1 MGSLFVPQQEERREV
16 DPWEAPICR
25 YLRKEV
31 PEEIDRKTGRGVE
44 RVPGYVTTE
53 TLMRDVLDLNTDR
66 HDALAQKRVAQIMH
80 LLGWESARVRHNDS
94 RFRAWIRTASADG
107 PSPESEDP
115 NESGA
120 VPVVVDYDS
129 EIRLPGGER
138 VRLVRVAPEHLVA
151 LLRVEWNRPS
161 LRLDAA
167 SVTYENTV
175 SAVDPLPGGV
185 PDVTAIRAASV
196 GAPKMAV
203 ITHEVPPRRGYP
215 SVRRFRKAWER
226 TSPREIG
233 RGRRH
238 PESVRVPVDSDGMHP
253 NVSPSGAPWNE
264 VLRASVSGDLHW
276 CVFGMRVCLKRDRHE
291 PRNVGLALN
300 SGRRSLDI
308 QPVYICPCG
317 AFVLGE
323 PSERIIDNISTETG
337 AAVCLDS
344 LAGSMRQLRVELAQ
358 VAAPLLR
365 TVAME
370 IHADLVRQLAVHA
383 TRWNIPPFALLGRTR
398 ARPAECLHRRA

>member
-1 MGSLFVPQQEERREV
+1 MRFWPVQTGVAHAIDRAAIRGDAEQIWAEAVHLYQTGFEWFPSLAEMESLFVPQQEERREV

-138 VRLVRVAPEHLVA
+138 VRLL
-151 LLRVEWNRPS
+151 S
-161 LRLDAA
+161 
-167 SVTYENTV
+167 
-175 SAVDPLPGGV
+175 
-185 PDVTAIRAASV
+185 
-196 GAPKMAV
+196 
-203 ITHEVPPRRGYP
+203 
-215 SVRRFRKAWER
+215 
-226 TSPREIG
+226 
-233 RGRRH
+233 
-238 PESVRVPVDSDGMHP
+238 
-253 NVSPSGAPWNE
+253 
-264 VLRASVSGDLHW
+264 
-276 CVFGMRVCLKRDRHE
+276 
-291 PRNVGLALN
+291 
-300 SGRRSLDI
+300 
-308 QPVYICPCG
+308 
-317 AFVLGE
+317 
-323 PSERIIDNISTETG
+323 
-337 AAVCLDS
+337 
-344 LAGSMRQLRVELAQ
+344 
-358 VAAPLLR
+358 
-365 TVAME
+365 
-370 IHADLVRQLAVHA
+370 
-383 TRWNIPPFALLGRTR
+383 
-398 ARPAECLHRRA
+398 